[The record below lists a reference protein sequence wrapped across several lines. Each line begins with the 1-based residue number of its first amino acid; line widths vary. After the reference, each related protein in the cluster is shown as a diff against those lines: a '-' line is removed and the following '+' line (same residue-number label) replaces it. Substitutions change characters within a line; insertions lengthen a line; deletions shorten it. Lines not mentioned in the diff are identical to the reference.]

1 MAGVEKYLIAK
12 SSLKLA
18 EIESKKPDE
27 PQQVFSPSPTR
38 TPLSP
43 KPEVVKSAVIDSL
56 I

>member
-18 EIESKKPDE
+18 EVKAKKVNE
-27 PQQVFSPSPTR
+27 PHKLFSPSPTR
-38 TPLSP
+38 TPLLPKSP
-43 KPEVVKSAVIDSL
+43 VVEGL